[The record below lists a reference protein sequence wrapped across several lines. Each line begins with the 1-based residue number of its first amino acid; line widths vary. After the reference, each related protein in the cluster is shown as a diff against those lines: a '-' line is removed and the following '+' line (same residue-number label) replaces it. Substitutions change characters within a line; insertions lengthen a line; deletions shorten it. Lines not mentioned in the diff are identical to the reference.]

1 MEYAYA
7 LIDRGYVPDMVL
19 RPVIRRLCR
28 NRQREIDHGSLEAN
42 HAAKLSFISDLHHQ
56 PIAVHQDKANEQ
68 HYEIPTSFLRLCLG
82 PRMKYSSCFWPTPT
96 CSLVDAEDAILSLY
110 CQEARL
116 GLGLRGVG
124 KPQTVNSVGPIS
136 SELSSVAHEKEKG
149 VVGDAELRSWEKM
162 GGIGK
167 EGEGLKILDMG
178 CGWGSLG
185 LFFAEHYPL
194 AEITMLSNSR
204 TQKEYIDSIILDKGY
219 EKVEVITGDVATYE
233 FSPSQF
239 THILSIELLEHLRS
253 YPLLFTKIST
263 WLQPHGILYIH
274 IFCHRTQPYL
284 FLQKDGWM
292 AQTFFTGG
300 CMPSFDLFLY
310 FQKQFTILD
319 SKWMNGRQYSRT
331 LEAWLKNQD
340 KFQKDGLEIL
350 RKEMGCEEGEKTFW
364 RFRVFFMACSEFF
377 GMDQG
382 ETWGVGRYLFEK
394 K

>member
-19 RPVIRRLCR
+19 RPVIRKLCR
-28 NRQREIDHGSLEAN
+28 NRQREIDHGHLEAN
-42 HAAKLSFISDLHHQ
+42 HAAKLSFISDLYHQ

-116 GLGLRGVG
+116 GL
-124 KPQTVNSVGPIS
+124 
-136 SELSSVAHEKEKG
+136 
-149 VVGDAELRSWEKM
+149 
-162 GGIGK
+162 
-167 EGEGLKILDMG
+167 EGLKILDMG

-185 LFFAEHYPL
+185 LFLAEHYPL

-204 TQKEYIDSIILDKGY
+204 TQKEYIDSIITDKGY